1 MSEPKEGYGLWV
13 PGAVLSRTD
22 ISLEE
27 KCLYGLLEVLDSGNG
42 CWASNDWLAS
52 RLSVSERAIQRY
64 LARLEAVGLVV
75 KVINEAAGNQRRVQT
90 VGVKAVATPSRQSVT
105 PLTPICRDPHAN
117 LAYKSTSENINE
129 IDTEP
134 LPLILPHGETFKRA
148 WGEWVNYRTKTKKR
162 LSRFAQDK
170 QLAIMQGL
178 TEADAVDCINRSIAN
193 DWQGLFPEKKS
204 GYNSKSFSKI
214 LTKDDHSNGF

>member
-1 MSEPKEGYGLWV
+1 VSEPKEGFGLWI

-27 KCLYGLLEVLDSGNG
+27 KCLYGLLEVLDGGKG
-42 CWASNDWLAS
+42 CWASNDWLAG

-64 LARLEAVGLVV
+64 LARLEEVGLVI

-90 VGVKAVATPSRQSVT
+90 VGAYAASSPSRQSVA
-105 PLTPICRDPHAN
+105 PLTPTCRDPHAN
-117 LAYKSTSENINE
+117 LSSKSKRENRNE
-129 IDTEP
+129 KDTEP
-134 LPLILPHGETFKRA
+134 LPLELPHGEMFRKV

-170 QLAIMQGL
+170 QLAMLKGL
-178 TEADAVDCINRSIAN
+178 TEQECVDCINRSIAN
-193 DWQGLFPEKKS
+193 DWQGLFPEKA
-204 GYNSKSFSKI
+204 GNSKPFRKI
-214 LTKDDHSNGF
+214 LTPKDHANGF

>member
-1 MSEPKEGYGLWV
+1 MSEPKEGFGLWI

-27 KCLYGLLEVLDSGNG
+27 KCLYGLLEVLDGGKG
-42 CWASNDWLAS
+42 CWASNDWLAG

-64 LARLEAVGLVV
+64 LARLEEVGLVI

-90 VGVKAVATPSRQSVT
+90 VGAYAASTPSRQSVA
-105 PLTPICRDPHAN
+105 PLTPTCRDPHAN
-117 LAYKSTSENINE
+117 LSSKSRKENNNE
-129 IDTEP
+129 KDTEP
-134 LPLILPHGETFKRA
+134 LPLELPHGDLFKRA

-170 QLAIMQGL
+170 QLAMLKGL
-178 TEADAVDCINRSIAN
+178 TEQECVDCINRSIAN
-193 DWQGLFPEKKS
+193 DWQGLFPEKA
-204 GYNSKSFSKI
+204 GNSKPFRKI
-214 LTKDDHSNGF
+214 LTPKDHANGF

>member
-1 MSEPKEGYGLWV
+1 MSEPKEGFGLWI

-27 KCLYGLLEVLDSGNG
+27 KCLYGLLEVLDGGKG
-42 CWASNDWLAS
+42 CWASNDWLAG

-64 LARLEAVGLVV
+64 LARLEEVGLVI

-90 VGVKAVATPSRQSVT
+90 VGAYAASTPSRQSVVT
-105 PLTPICRDPHAN
+105 LTPTCRDPHAN
-117 LAYKSTSENINE
+117 LSSKSKREYKDEK
-129 IDTEP
+129 DTEP
-134 LPLILPHGETFKRA
+134 LPLDLPHGELFKRA

-170 QLAIMQGL
+170 QLAMLKGL
-178 TEADAVDCINRSIAN
+178 TEQECVDCINRSIAN
-193 DWQGLFPEKKS
+193 DWQGLFPEKA
-204 GYNSKSFSKI
+204 GNSKPFRKI
-214 LTKDDHSNGF
+214 LTPKDHANGF

>member
-1 MSEPKEGYGLWV
+1 MSEPKEGFGLWI

-27 KCLYGLLEVLDSGNG
+27 KCLYGLLEVLDGGKG
-42 CWASNDWLAS
+42 CWASNDWLAG

-64 LARLEAVGLVV
+64 LARLEEVGLVI

-90 VGVKAVATPSRQSVT
+90 VGAYAASTPSRQSVVT
-105 PLTPICRDPHAN
+105 LTPTCRDPHAN
-117 LAYKSTSENINE
+117 LSSKSKREYKDEK
-129 IDTEP
+129 DTEP
-134 LPLILPHGETFKRA
+134 LPLELPHGDLFKRA

-170 QLAIMQGL
+170 QLAMLKGL
-178 TEADAVDCINRSIAN
+178 TEQECVDCINRSIAN
-193 DWQGLFPEKKS
+193 DWQGLFPEKA
-204 GYNSKSFSKI
+204 GNSKPFRKI
-214 LTKDDHSNGF
+214 LTPKDHANGF

>member
-1 MSEPKEGYGLWV
+1 MSEPKEGFGLWI

-27 KCLYGLLEVLDSGNG
+27 KCLYGLLEVLDGGKG
-42 CWASNDWLAS
+42 CWASNDWLAG

-64 LARLEAVGLVV
+64 LARLEEVGLVI

-90 VGVKAVATPSRQSVT
+90 VGAYAASSPSRQSVA
-105 PLTPICRDPHAN
+105 PLTPTCRNPHAN
-117 LAYKSTSENINE
+117 LSSKSKRENRNE
-129 IDTEP
+129 KDTEP
-134 LPLILPHGETFKRA
+134 LPLELPHGEMFRKV

-170 QLAIMQGL
+170 QLAMLKGL
-178 TEADAVDCINRSIAN
+178 TEQECVDCINRSIAN
-193 DWQGLFPEKKS
+193 DWQGLFPEKA
-204 GYNSKSFSKI
+204 GNSKPFRKI
-214 LTKDDHSNGF
+214 LTPKDHANGF

>member
-1 MSEPKEGYGLWV
+1 MSEPKEGFGLWV

-27 KCLYGLLEVLDSGNG
+27 KCLYGLLEVLDGGKG
-42 CWASNDWLAS
+42 CWASNDWLAG

-64 LARLEAVGLVV
+64 LARLEEVGLVI

-90 VGVKAVATPSRQSVT
+90 VGAYAASTPSRQSVVT
-105 PLTPICRDPHAN
+105 LTPTCRDPHAN
-117 LAYKSTSENINE
+117 LSSKSKREYKDEK
-129 IDTEP
+129 DTEP
-134 LPLILPHGETFKRA
+134 LPLELPHGDLFKRA

-170 QLAIMQGL
+170 QLAMLKGL
-178 TEADAVDCINRSIAN
+178 TEQECVDCINRSIAN
-193 DWQGLFPEKKS
+193 DWQGLFPEKA
-204 GYNSKSFSKI
+204 GNSKPFRKI
-214 LTKDDHSNGF
+214 LTPKDHANGF

>member
-1 MSEPKEGYGLWV
+1 MNEPKEGFGLWI

-27 KCLYGLLEVLDSGNG
+27 KCLYGLVEVLDGGKG

-64 LARLEAVGLVV
+64 LARLEEVGLVI

-90 VGVKAVATPSRQSVT
+90 IGAQAVSPSRQSVT

-117 LAYKSTSENINE
+117 LSSKSTNENKE
-129 IDTEP
+129 ELDTP
-134 LPLILPHGETFKRA
+134 QTPLPHGELFKRA

-170 QLAIMQGL
+170 QLKILEGL
-178 TEADAVDCINRSIAN
+178 TEQECVDCINRSIAN
-193 DWQGLFPEKKS
+193 DWQGLFPEKTR
-204 GYNSKSFSKI
+204 NSKPFSKI
-214 LTKDDHSNGF
+214 LTREDHSNGF

>member
-1 MSEPKEGYGLWV
+1 MSEPKEGFGLWI

-27 KCLYGLLEVLDSGNG
+27 KCLYGLLEVLDGGKG
-42 CWASNDWLAS
+42 CWASNDWLAG

-64 LARLEAVGLVV
+64 LARLEEVGLVI

-90 VGVKAVATPSRQSVT
+90 VGAYAASSPSRQSVA
-105 PLTPICRDPHAN
+105 PLTPTCRDPHAN
-117 LAYKSTSENINE
+117 LSSKSKRENRNE
-129 IDTEP
+129 KDTEP
-134 LPLILPHGETFKRA
+134 LPLELPHGEMFRKV

-170 QLAIMQGL
+170 QLAMLKGL
-178 TEADAVDCINRSIAN
+178 TEQECVDCINRSIAN
-193 DWQGLFPEKKS
+193 DWQGLFPEKA
-204 GYNSKSFSKI
+204 GNSKPFRKI
-214 LTKDDHSNGF
+214 LTPKDHANGF